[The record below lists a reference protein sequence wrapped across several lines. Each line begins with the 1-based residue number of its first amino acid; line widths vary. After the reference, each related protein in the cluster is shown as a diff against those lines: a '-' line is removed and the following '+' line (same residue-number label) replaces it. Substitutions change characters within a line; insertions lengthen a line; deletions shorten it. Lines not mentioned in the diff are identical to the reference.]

1 MLQSKKLTLALL
13 INAALVSTAFASE
26 QSESKG
32 FVEDANGSVLFR
44 TGYLNRDKKD
54 GLTNDTSSAA
64 QTAIINLD
72 SGFTKGIVGFGAGII
87 GDLHSN

>member
-54 GLTNDTSSAA
+54 GLTNDTSSL
-64 QTAIINLD
+64 QLKQQLSI
-72 SGFTKGIVGFGAGII
+72 
-87 GDLHSN
+87 

>member
-54 GLTNDTSSAA
+54 L
-64 QTAIINLD
+64 
-72 SGFTKGIVGFGAGII
+72 
-87 GDLHSN
+87 